1 MVAYNSN
8 NIGAYSPQASGGV
21 LAGPTTATLPTNLTD
36 VPGAA
41 FESLGYVTEDG
52 VTEAVSRDSEKKK
65 AWGGQIVK
73 ILSTDHEAT
82 WSFSLM
88 ETANVAG
95 MKAVYGEDN
104 ITDAGMGESVLK
116 INADEL
122 PERSFIFDMLDKGS
136 KIAKRI
142 VLPKARVTEIGDVVY
157 THADTTSFE
166 VTIEA
171 MEDADGNKAY
181 IYTASTNTEAEEE
194 PTP

>member
-36 VPGAA
+36 VPGAE

-52 VTEAVSRDSEKKK
+52 VTEAVARDSEKKK
-65 AWGGQIVK
+65 AWGGAIVK
-73 ILSTDHEAT
+73 ILTTDHEAT
-82 WSFSLM
+82 WSFALM
-88 ETANVAG
+88 ETANTAG
-95 MKAVYGEDN
+95 LKAVYGEDN

-142 VLPKARVTEIGDVVY
+142 VIPKGRVTEIGDVVY
-157 THADTTSFE
+157 THQDTTSFE

-171 MEDADGNKAY
+171 MEDESGNKAY
-181 IYTASTNTEAEEE
+181 VYTASDASPESGA
-194 PTP
+194 

>member
-36 VPGAA
+36 VPGSE
-41 FESLGYVTEDG
+41 FESLGFVTEDG
-52 VTEAVSRDSEKKK
+52 VTEAVARDSEKKK
-65 AWGGQIVK
+65 AWGGSIVK
-73 ILSTDHEAT
+73 ILTTDHEAT
-82 WSFSLM
+82 WSFALM

-95 MKAVYGEDN
+95 LKAVYGEDN
-104 ITDAGMGESVLK
+104 ISNSGEGESLLK

-122 PERSFIFDMLDKGS
+122 PEKAFIFDMLDKGS

-142 VLPKARVTEIGDVVY
+142 VLPKARITEVGDVVY
-157 THADTTSFE
+157 THQDTTSFE

-171 MEDADGNKAY
+171 MEDDAGNKAY
-181 IYTASTNTEAEEE
+181 IYTASNESEDV
-194 PTP
+194 TP

>member
-1 MVAYNSN
+1 MVAYNAN
-8 NIGAYSPQASGGV
+8 NVGAYSPQASGGV

-36 VPGAA
+36 VPGSE

-82 WSFSLM
+82 WSFALM
-88 ETANVAG
+88 ETANTAG
-95 MKAVYGEDN
+95 LKAVYGEDN
-104 ITDAGMGESVLK
+104 IIDDGTGQSLLK

-142 VLPKARVTEIGDVVY
+142 VIPRGRVTEIGDVVY
-157 THADTTSFE
+157 THADTTAFE

-171 MEDADGNKAY
+171 MEDTDGNKAY
-181 IYTASTNTEAEEE
+181 VYTASDADEDV
-194 PTP
+194 TP

>member
-8 NIGAYSPQASGGV
+8 NVGAYSPQATGGV
-21 LAGPTTATLPTNLTD
+21 LAGPTTATLPTSLTD
-36 VPGAA
+36 ALGSE

-82 WSFSLM
+82 WSFALM

-95 MKAVYGEDN
+95 LKAVYGEDN
-104 ITDAGMGESVLK
+104 ISDAGEGESLLK

-122 PERSFIFDMLDKGS
+122 PERAFIFDMLDKGS
-136 KIAKRI
+136 KIGKRI
-142 VLPKARVTEIGDVVY
+142 VLPKARITEVGDVVY
-157 THADTTSFE
+157 THQDTTSFE

-171 MEDADGNKAY
+171 MEDESGNKAY
-181 IYTASTNTEAEEE
+181 IYTASNTDEDV
-194 PTP
+194 TP